1 MNYTK
6 PEVKTLGQAKS
17 VIEQSPLTKLVVGQ
31 IDASQPPRNKFNP
44 AYDLDE

>member
-6 PEVKTLGQAKS
+6 PEVETLGEAKAI
-17 VIEQSPLTKLVVGQ
+17 IETMGGKPLL
-31 IDASQPPRNKFNP
+31 PPVDGTPAKGPQP

>member
-6 PEVKTLGQAKS
+6 PEVRILGDAKS
-17 VIEQSPLTKLVVGQ
+17 VIEIGGGAKPASPPVDGTPAKGPQ
-31 IDASQPPRNKFNP
+31 P

>member
-6 PEVKTLGQAKS
+6 PEVNVLGQAVRVIENSLDKS
-17 VIEQSPLTKLVVGQ
+17 VHNFTDVQGPKRAIQ
-31 IDASQPPRNKFNP
+31 P

>member
-17 VIEQSPLTKLVVGQ
+17 VIEQSPLIKQVTGVL
-31 IDASQPPRNKFNP
+31 DSSQPPRNKFNP